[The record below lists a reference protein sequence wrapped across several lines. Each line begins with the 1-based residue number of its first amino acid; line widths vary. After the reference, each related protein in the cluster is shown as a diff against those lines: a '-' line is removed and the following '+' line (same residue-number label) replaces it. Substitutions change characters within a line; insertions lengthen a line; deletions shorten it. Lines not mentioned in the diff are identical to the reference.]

1 MAQFSELP
9 SSKKQGGPKSPV
21 NEPSH
26 NQKTGTTL
34 QPKVADCGNVLT
46 DVFELLDTARRA
58 SACIINMLMTAT
70 YWEIGRGFGPA
81 QIAVNRS
88 IGLRSA
94 DGGRESGAESGEE
107 RLAEQSRSETPPAV
121 R

>member
-1 MAQFSELP
+1 
-9 SSKKQGGPKSPV
+9 V

-34 QPKVADCGNVLT
+34 QPKVAECGNVLT

-107 RLAEQSRSETPPAV
+107 RLAERSGSETPPAV